1 MTTTDASIESL
12 SRRPKRAD
20 AVRNFEKLISAAR
33 EAFTEDGSSASLEDI
48 ARRAGVGIGT
58 LYRHF
63 PSRQALL
70 EAVYVEEVDALG
82 RSAVDLTGEPPWEA
96 LVAWVHRF
104 VGYIA
109 TKQALAEDLM
119 TYNDADAEVFKLCR
133 TTLYNAGGP
142 LLTRAQQAGVA
153 RGDTDITEVMQLV
166 GGIAKIQ
173 TAEPDQLSRLIDMAL
188 DGLRYRGPAST

>member
-1 MTTTDASIESL
+1 MPPFNRTLTGPSGLTRGRTARSSWL
-12 SRRPKRAD
+12 
-20 AVRNFEKLISAAR
+20 LAAGR
-33 EAFTEDGSSASLEDI
+33 EAFTEDGKAATLEDI

-96 LVAWVHRF
+96 LVAWIHRF

-109 TKQALAEDLM
+109 TKQALAEDLL
-119 TYNDADAEVFKLCR
+119 TYNDPDAEVFTLCR
-133 TTLYNAGGP
+133 HTLYSAGEP
-142 LLTRAQQAGVA
+142 LLARAQQAGVV
-153 RGDTDITEVMQLV
+153 RSDTDITEVMQLV

-173 TAEPDQLSRLIDMAL
+173 TAEPEQLNRLIDMAL
-188 DGLRYRGPAST
+188 DGLRYRQPTG

>member
-1 MTTTDASIESL
+1 MTSTDVQSQVQ
-12 SRRPKRAD
+12 RPKRAD
-20 AVRNFEKLISAAR
+20 ARQNHEKLLAAGR
-33 EAFTEDGSSASLEDI
+33 EAFTEDGKAATLEDI

-82 RSAVDLTGEPPWEA
+82 RSATDLIDEPPWEA
-96 LVAWVHRF
+96 LVDWIHRF

-109 TKQALAEDLM
+109 TKQALAEDLLS
-119 TYNDADAEVFKLCR
+119 YNDPDAEVFKLCR
-133 TTLYNAGGP
+133 GTLYGAGEP
-142 LLTRAQQAGVA
+142 LLTRAQDAGVV
-153 RGDTDITEVMQLV
+153 RTDTDITQVMQLV

-173 TAEPDQLSRLIDMAL
+173 TAEPEQLDRLIDMAL
-188 DGLRYRGPAST
+188 DGLRYQEPAG

>member
-1 MTTTDASIESL
+1 MTSTDVDAQP
-12 SRRPKRAD
+12 RVQRPQRAD
-20 AVRNFEKLISAAR
+20 ARQNHEKLLAAGLQ
-33 EAFTEDGSSASLEDI
+33 AFTEDGKAATLEDI

-82 RSAVDLTGEPPWEA
+82 RSALDLTDEPPWEA
-96 LVAWVHRF
+96 LVAWIHRF

-109 TKQALAEDLM
+109 TKQALAEDLL
-119 TYNDADAEVFKLCR
+119 TYNDLDAEVFKLCR
-133 TTLYNAGGP
+133 TTLYAAGEP
-142 LLTRAQQAGVA
+142 LLVRAQEAGVVRTDA
-153 RGDTDITEVMQLV
+153 DITQVMQLV

-173 TAEPDQLSRLIDMAL
+173 TAEPEQLDRLIDMAL
-188 DGLRYRGPAST
+188 DGLRFQGSTR